1 MAGFAALLLTGRMS
15 AGHPTAAI
23 GMEFDAVAAVIV
35 GGTSFERGHGT
46 LVGTLI
52 GVLTIGVLRNG
63 LNVLSVSSSL
73 QVASIGVLVI
83 AALIVD
89 STIAA
94 LGRPAG
100 SRA

>member
-1 MAGFAALLLTGRMS
+1 MANFRLVKIQATVETPATLLLDGQLDEALARLR
-15 AGHPTAAI
+15 
-23 GMEFDAVAAVIV
+23 E
-35 GGTSFERGHGT
+35 T
-46 LVGTLI
+46 LHQC
-52 GVLTIGVLRNG
+52 G

-83 AALIVD
+83 AALVID

-94 LGRPAG
+94 LGRPSG